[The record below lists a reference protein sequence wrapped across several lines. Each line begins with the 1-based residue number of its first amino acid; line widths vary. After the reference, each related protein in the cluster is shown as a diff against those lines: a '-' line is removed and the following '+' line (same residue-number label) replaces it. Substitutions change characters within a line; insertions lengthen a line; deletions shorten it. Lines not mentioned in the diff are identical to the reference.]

1 MATRVLALRA
11 GMLARR
17 APRVLPAVR
26 YSSTAAPA
34 TPSKIK
40 PFKPA
45 FKLRAHHGERPR
57 PTHEVDALGPAVVG
71 ERAVLA
77 GWLYAARRAREGLYF
92 FTLRSAAGSVQLVV
106 RDETRGQAMMDW
118 PLESVV
124 QVSGE
129 VVERKAK
136 AKDAASPADQVEVD
150 VSDALLLNPADNLPF
165 YPNRPPLANEDL
177 RAQHRYLDLR
187 RAELASNLRT
197 RSRVAHIVR
206 NYLHDNGFTE
216 VETPV
221 LLNSSPEGAREFLV
235 PTRVSAGSPPAFYAL
250 PQSPQQPKQLLVAS
264 GAVPRYYQIAKCF
277 RDEDGRKDRQ
287 PEFTQ
292 IDLEMAFVDGSAPP
306 MTTAPAP
313 GSAPWMIGGAQVR
326 DIAEGMVKNIWK
338 GIKGVDLG
346 DAPFRV
352 IPYEVAMDVYG
363 SDKPDTRYEMYT
375 LPIGYYPTL
384 SDASLDKIL
393 MDENQSTVEWMVTPA
408 QFANAMDVK
417 TLAGDSQFVSSQV
430 FEASLMTVLM

>member
-1 MATRVLALRA
+1 
-11 GMLARR
+11 
-17 APRVLPAVR
+17 
-26 YSSTAAPA
+26 
-34 TPSKIK
+34 
-40 PFKPA
+40 
-45 FKLRAHHGERPR
+45 
-57 PTHEVDALGPAVVG
+57 
-71 ERAVLA
+71 
-77 GWLYAARRAREGLYF
+77 
-92 FTLRSAAGSVQLVV
+92 
-106 RDETRGQAMMDW
+106 
-118 PLESVV
+118 
-124 QVSGE
+124 
-129 VVERKAK
+129 
-136 AKDAASPADQVEVD
+136 
-150 VSDALLLNPADNLPF
+150 
-165 YPNRPPLANEDL
+165 
-177 RAQHRYLDLR
+177 
-187 RAELASNLRT
+187 
-197 RSRVAHIVR
+197 
-206 NYLHDNGFTE
+206 
-216 VETPV
+216 
-221 LLNSSPEGAREFLV
+221 
-235 PTRVSAGSPPAFYAL
+235 
-250 PQSPQQPKQLLVAS
+250 
-264 GAVPRYYQIAKCF
+264 
-277 RDEDGRKDRQ
+277 
-287 PEFTQ
+287 
-292 IDLEMAFVDGSAPP
+292 MAFVDGSAPP